1 MIEFEISRIK
11 RTKLW
16 FFFCVRGGNKRKTMS
31 YRWQT
36 NHPTLT
42 WAIPKSKR
50 YFKKHGERE
59 FFNYWRCNTHHS
71 KGVEVSHTFK
81 CFLLFLF
88 FLFKKRFN
96 SPKIIIKNFCEK
108 AKSPLKAIF
117 ILFLRM
123 LWSFHYFILFI
134 LFIYFLCLVKYQMP
148 LVWHYKYI

>member
-1 MIEFEISRIK
+1 M
-11 RTKLW
+11 
-16 FFFCVRGGNKRKTMS
+16 VRGNFLIIGGATHITQRVWKF
-31 YRWQT
+31 
-36 NHPTLT
+36 PTRSS
-42 WAIPKSKR
+42 AFY
-50 YFKKHGERE
+50 YF
-59 FFNYWRCNTHHS
+59 Y
-71 KGVEVSHTFK
+71 
-81 CFLLFLF
+81 F

-148 LVWHYKYI
+148 LV